1 MADHTVLRCPSPC
14 KRMEKM
20 DRLGWAAAISIK
32 AYGLRIGVRTN
43 SPAVLDQ
50 VLECLPPGWEPSQSP
65 VVDHLYS
72 LKVSGAADKP
82 GTRSFHLLY
91 NGSPRLARSVY
102 LEGILDELENAL
114 ESTVAQRS
122 PDRLFLHAG
131 VVAWQ
136 GRAIVLPGQSWAGK
150 STLVQALLR
159 AGATYYSDEFA
170 VLDSEGQVHP
180 FARRLKLRDWNP
192 TQRSVRSRRLN
203 PAELGCPV
211 GEKPVP
217 VGLVAL
223 TPYRPQG
230 QWRVRRLTPAQAA
243 LQLLDFVITNQGEPN
258 RAVDVLRK
266 MLPGAC
272 ILKGRRGEATATAR
286 TLLATVEQAA
296 PARC

>member
-180 FARRLKLRDWNP
+180 FARRLKLA
-192 TQRSVRSRRLN
+192 RLE
-203 PAELGCPV
+203 PHTKERAQQ
-211 GEKPVP
+211 
-217 VGLVAL
+217 
-223 TPYRPQG
+223 TP
-230 QWRVRRLTPAQAA
+230 
-243 LQLLDFVITNQGEPN
+243 EPG
-258 RAVDVLRK
+258 RAG
-266 MLPGAC
+266 LPG
-272 ILKGRRGEATATAR
+272 G
-286 TLLATVEQAA
+286 
-296 PARC
+296 